1 MAEAVKRTYGFE
13 QAEILVR
20 RELEMQTHLIGKGV
34 QHPLNNPLILGPVG
48 GGKTAIATRA
58 CEHYD
63 LTMLA
68 INCGENS
75 DATDV
80 SGVPVPSMIKHLMQ
94 NGTEEEKAG
103 ARGAYMEWV
112 LNRYAS
118 LACVQPGFLFFDD
131 LDKAP
136 PVVQGA
142 LLGVTANRRFRDKV
156 LHPGTLIMGAGNRL
170 DDDIYANEISE
181 SLRTRM
187 TIIEMIPDVLS
198 FSNYGRDSGEIHE
211 TVIGYIHFK
220 PEHLHQWKEGV
231 ARFPTPR
238 GWWEASQQLFVFS
251 DPVEDVFK
259 NGTKDNW
266 KGIVGR
272 KVGDHVANDF
282 WAWYQIISQVDVQSI
297 LRTGQLASHGDAASR
312 RMQQYAAVF
321 AVAQELNRNGV
332 KPTYKGLETWIPNVD
347 PEMRIALI
355 VQLSRKVR
363 TDIAAEFPNAGDELL
378 ADYVTTSDGSIRAST
393 KNANQAQMTPGKGPN
408 KKGSNK

>member
-1 MAEAVKRTYGFE
+1 MAEARRAYGFE

-20 RELEMQTHLIGKGV
+20 RELEMQTHLVQKGV
-34 QHPLNNPLILGPVG
+34 QQPLNVPLLLGPVG
-48 GGKTAIATRA
+48 GGKTAIASRA
-58 CEHYD
+58 CDHYG
-63 LTMLA
+63 LTLLA

-75 DATDV
+75 DATDI
-80 SGVPVPSMIKHLMQ
+80 SGVPVPSMIQHLMEH
-94 NGTEEEKAG
+94 GTEEEKTG

-131 LDKAP
+131 VDKAP

-142 LLGVTANRRFRDKV
+142 LLGVTANRRFRDKK
-156 LHPGTLIMGAGNRL
+156 LHEGTLIMGAGNRL
-170 DDDIYANEISE
+170 DDDLYANEISQ

-198 FSNYGRDSGEIHE
+198 FSKFGRDSGEIHE
-211 TVIGYIHFK
+211 TIIGYIHFK

-231 ARFPTPR
+231 SRFPTPR
-238 GWWEASQQLFVFS
+238 GWWEASQQLFAYP
-251 DPVEDVFK
+251 DPTEDVFS
-259 NGTKDNW
+259 NGARDNW
-266 KGIVGR
+266 KGIISR

-282 WAWYQIISQVDVQSI
+282 WAWYRIISEIDVQSI
-297 LRTGQLASHGDAASR
+297 LRTGHFAQHGEADAR

-321 AVAQELNRNGV
+321 AVAQELNRGGV
-332 KPTYKGLETWIPNVD
+332 KPTYKGLEIWIPNLD

-363 TDIAAEFPNAGDELL
+363 MDISSEFPNAGDELL
-378 ADYVTTSDGSIRAST
+378 ADYVTTAAGSIKAKT
-393 KNANQAQMTPGKGPN
+393 QTQTPSSKGPN
-408 KKGSNK
+408 KKRNP